1 MDDSK
6 QIEEALRRPAIS
18 IGEFI
23 ANSAPGA
30 YTKVD
35 LPGKPRLAG
44 HALWEYSLP
53 DARMHCA
60 DCDGERNFA
69 GHGNLPYNSDAE
81 NPTPRDVFVR
91 YMCRDCRRT
100 WKTYGLSFLY
110 PHDKHQPADGAIGLL
125 YKVGEKPVARPP
137 VPAKLLKL
145 VGSEREYFFKGRSAE
160 RQGMGIAAFAYYRR
174 VIDERRVQIFDEII
188 KACRT
193 LQASDAL
200 IAELEVAK
208 SAPQFTDAIRAV
220 HKALPS
226 ALFIDGH
233 NPLTLLYSALSDG
246 LHNRSDETCL
256 QLAGSIRLVMG
267 ELVQRMA
274 DIVAENKELKS
285 AVQQLLQITKPETGA
300 SSV

>member
-6 QIEEALRRPAIS
+6 QIEEALARPAIS
-18 IGEFI
+18 IGDFI
-23 ANSAPGA
+23 ANSSPGA
-30 YTKVD
+30 YAKVE
-35 LPGKPRLAG
+35 LSGKPKLVGRAR
-44 HALWEYSLP
+44 WEYPLP

-60 DCDGERNFA
+60 NCDGDRNFV
-69 GHGNLPYNSDAE
+69 GYGVLTHDADVPE
-81 NPTPRDVFVR
+81 RVPSDVFVR
-91 YMCRDCRRT
+91 YACRDCRRT
-100 WKTYGLSFLY
+100 WKTYALSFLY
-110 PHDKHQPADGAIGLL
+110 PDVQHQPADGAIGLL

-208 SAPQFTDAIRAV
+208 SATQFTDAIRAV